1 MPVQVIKRQAIA
13 PKAVEREIQ
22 RTCCYIRVSTNH
34 EEQEDSF
41 EAQRNHYETLIHAN
55 PSMSYAGTY
64 ADEGVSGT
72 GTEHR
77 EGFKQMLADAE
88 KHMFDQILTKS
99 ISRFGRNTV
108 DTLQAVRRLKD
119 LGIGVRFEKEGVWT
133 LDGTGELL
141 LVILSSLAQQE
152 SQSIS
157 ENVKMGIRYRFQEGK
172 HFVNCSRFLGYDKV
186 DGRLVINPE
195 EAATVRRIYALFLNG
210 YSVDMIASQ
219 LTREGIPTGAGKTT
233 WYPTTVR
240 YILSNEKYAGDLRLQ
255 KTVVPNFLTHRSK
268 RNTGEADQ
276 YYVENSHDPIVPR
289 DVFDMAQAE
298 ASRRSAF
305 SFSEGGRITGIKYGS
320 RKALSGRCRC
330 GCGALLYRE
339 RSNTGRWVCKQCGLS
354 IGEAELQSAVM
365 DSFRKLRLEKEHLR
379 SLLAAAEQVLA
390 ETEPTAP
397 AAIQKKGED
406 MGERAK
412 ALFRRFHIMAAL
424 DWVENVGKENTADT
438 CRTLERFIEVTRSA
452 ALTKWDDDT
461 ILKFVEGVALV
472 DGKVAVRFK
481 AGVTVM
487 VEVVEDRSQAKLCGA
502 FRHTAGI
509 AQKLS

>member
-13 PKAVEREIQ
+13 PKAVERTIQ
-22 RTCCYIRVSTNH
+22 RTCCYVRVSTNH

-41 EAQRNHYETLIHAN
+41 EAQRTHYETLIHAD

-88 KHMFDQILTKS
+88 NHMFDQILTKS

-186 DGRLVINPE
+186 DGQLVINPV
-195 EAATVRRIYALFLNG
+195 EATTVRRIYALFLNG
-210 YSVDMIASQ
+210 HSVDMIASQ
-219 LTREGIPTGAGKTT
+219 LTKEQVPTGAGKTT

-276 YYVENSHDPIVPR
+276 YYVENSHDPIIPK

-298 ASRRSAF
+298 AARRSA
-305 SFSEGGRITGIKYGS
+305 SRFSEDGKITGIKYGS
-320 RKALSGRCRC
+320 RRALSGRCTC
-330 GCGALLYRE
+330 SCGAVLQRK
-339 RSNTGRWVCKQCGLS
+339 RSNTGRWVCPSCGFS
-354 IGEAELQSAVM
+354 ISEVRLQAAVM
-365 DSFRKLRLEKEHLR
+365 DSFRKLQLEKENLQL
-379 SLLAAAEQVLA
+379 LLAQAEQVLA

-397 AAIQKKGED
+397 TVIQKKGEED
-406 MGERAK
+406 MEKRAK
-412 ALFRRFHIMAAL
+412 ALFQRFQIMAAL
-424 DWVENVGKENTADT
+424 DYIENQGKSSLGEGST
-438 CRTLERFIEVTRSA
+438 CYTMEQFIDVTRPEK
-452 ALTKWDDDT
+452 LTEWNDDT
-461 ILKFVEGVALV
+461 ILKFIEGVELV
-472 DGKVAVRFK
+472 DGEVAVRFK
-481 AGVTVM
+481 AGVTVE
-487 VEVVEDRSQAKLCGA
+487 VELPE
-502 FRHTAGI
+502 RHY
-509 AQKLS
+509 QS